1 MSNLVELVNLTTRQG
16 NISLEEHIET
26 CSSRE
31 SLLNILL
38 DCCSDAIKGTMIK
51 RVDDTQYFSI
61 LCDEASDTSKASF
74 CLRCV
79 DKKGEICEEFLKFVH
94 CKSGWSGKDL
104 FKKVVDNLNELEF
117 DPKNYWAQW

>member
-16 NISLEEHIET
+16 NISLEEHLET

-38 DCCSDAIKGTMIK
+38 DCRSDAIKGTMIK

-74 CLRCV
+74 CLRYV

-94 CKSGWSGKDL
+94 CKSG
-104 FKKVVDNLNELEF
+104 
-117 DPKNYWAQW
+117 